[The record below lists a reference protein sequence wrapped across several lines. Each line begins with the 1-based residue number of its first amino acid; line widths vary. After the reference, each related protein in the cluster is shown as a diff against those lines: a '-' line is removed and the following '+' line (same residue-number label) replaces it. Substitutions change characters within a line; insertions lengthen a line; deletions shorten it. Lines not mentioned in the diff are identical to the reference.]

1 MKLYKL
7 LGGTKTTIVNNTQH
21 LSKTKRP
28 TIYIVSHKFSYF
40 DILVSFEIF
49 SQSEENANPR
59 TIAGVCDVQDW
70 FRVLLVLLFNYVC
83 PALQLIAYNKRHG
96 NTTQELANNLCLR
109 NDVIIWQHPY
119 NKSRGLYYILH
130 KCIYEHNVV
139 PRLVYIDICDHMTK
153 ETINNQSIWNIV
165 RKTRNKTYYATSYE
179 IKYSISREIT
189 DNIYEEFTVPFWY
202 QALLAKNNC
211 NNDD

>member
-7 LGGTKTTIVNNTQH
+7 LGSTIVNNTQH
-21 LSKTKRP
+21 LAKDTRP

-40 DILVSFEIF
+40 DILISFEIF
-49 SQSEENANPR
+49 SQCVQETEIR
-59 TIAGVCDVQDW
+59 VIAGVCDVQDW

-83 PALQLIAYNKRHG
+83 SALQLIAYNKRHG
-96 NTTQELANNLCLR
+96 NTTQELANNLRLR

-130 KCIYEHNVV
+130 KCIYEHNIV
-139 PRLVYIDICDHMTK
+139 PRLVYIDICDHTTS

-189 DNIYEEFTVPFWY
+189 DDIYEEFTVPVWY

>member
-7 LGGTKTTIVNNTQH
+7 LGGTKTIIVNNTQH
-21 LSKTKRP
+21 LAKDIRP

-40 DILVSFEIF
+40 DILIAFEIF
-49 SQSEENANPR
+49 SQCVQETEIR
-59 TIAGVCDVQDW
+59 VIAGVCDVQDW

-83 PALQLIAYNKRHG
+83 QGLKLIAYNKRHG
-96 NTTQELANNLCLR
+96 NTTQELANNLRLR

-130 KCIYEHNVV
+130 KCIYEHNIV
-139 PRLVYIDICDHMTK
+139 PRLVYVDICDHITV
-153 ETINNQSIWNIV
+153 ETLNNEPIWNIV

-179 IKYSISREIT
+179 IKYSIAREIT
-189 DNIYEEFTVPFWY
+189 DDIYEEFTVPFWY

>member
-7 LGGTKTTIVNNTQH
+7 FGGSNTTIVNNTQH
-21 LSKTKRP
+21 LEKTKRP

-40 DILVSFEIF
+40 DILASFEIF
-49 SQSEENANPR
+49 SQCVPETELR
-59 TIAGVCDVQDW
+59 TIAGVCDVPDW

-83 PALQLIAYNKRHG
+83 TSLKLIAYNKRNG

-139 PRLVYIDICDHMTK
+139 PRLVYIDICDRITT
-153 ETINNQSIWNIV
+153 ETLNNEPIWNII
-165 RKTRNKTYYATSYE
+165 RKTRNRTYYATSYE
-179 IKYSISREIT
+179 IKYSVAREIT